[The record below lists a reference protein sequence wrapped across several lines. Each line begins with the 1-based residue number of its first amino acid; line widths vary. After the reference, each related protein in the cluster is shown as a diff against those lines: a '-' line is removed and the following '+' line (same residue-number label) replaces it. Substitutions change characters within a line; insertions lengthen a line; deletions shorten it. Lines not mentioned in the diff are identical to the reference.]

1 MTEPLGDKII
11 SWLMYIFVA
20 FWGVGWI
27 FLLLIMLI
35 QKLFPKLEQKSEK
48 LLKTLG
54 NLVGTIMKYS
64 LIAVGVL
71 LFIQLMGIV
80 TNWLGWTKA
89 IN

>member
-1 MTEPLGDKII
+1 LTEPLGDKII
-11 SWLMYIFVA
+11 SWSMYIFVA
-20 FWGVGWI
+20 FWGLGWI

-35 QKLFPKLEQKSEK
+35 QKLFPKLEQKSDK

-54 NLVGTIMKYS
+54 NLVGTIMKFS

-80 TNWLGWTKA
+80 ANWLGWTNA

>member
-1 MTEPLGDKII
+1 MIEPLGDKII

-80 TNWLGWTKA
+80 TNWLGWTNA

>member
-20 FWGVGWI
+20 FWGLGWI

-35 QKLFPKLEQKSEK
+35 KKLFPKLEQKSEK

-54 NLVGTIMKYS
+54 SLLGTIMKFS

-80 TNWLGWTKA
+80 ANWLGWTNA